1 MVTRTWVDDKSARE
15 FFGGSLMARHNFRE
29 IVLMVLAVLGGLGI
43 LLLIGTH
50 LSPARSILPGNGG
63 VVFAVSGVSVRLFAL
78 AILALVAIAVM
89 LAVFLWRR

>member
-1 MVTRTWVDDKSARE
+1 
-15 FFGGSLMARHNFRE
+15 
-29 IVLMVLAVLGGLGI
+29 MVLAVLGGLGI